1 MAGRRP
7 PAATMNPG
15 YPNPTDIGNRHLD
28 GDPVNHNL
36 YALLE
41 SRFPSLDMPLLETE
55 DGVVHTYG
63 DLASLSARMAAA
75 LSARG
80 AVPGDRIAAQVEK
93 SPAALA
99 LYLAC
104 LRGGFVYLPL
114 NTAYQPPEVSY
125 FLADAEPSVFVCRP
139 ESVETL
145 APHARESG
153 VATVLTLDA
162 TGGGTLADEARA
174 APDNQSIHL
183 AEADDLAIIIY
194 TSGTTGR
201 SKGAMLTHGNL
212 AANGEAL
219 RRAWAFETGDVL
231 LHQLP
236 LFHVHGLFISTHC
249 VLLSGARMLFHR
261 RFDAAL
267 AVANLPR
274 CSVMMG
280 VPTYYTRLLAEPA
293 FTRDS
298 ASSIRLFVSGS
309 APLLL
314 ETFREFEARTGQRIL
329 ERYGMSEAG
338 VITTN
343 PLDGDRRGGTVGQ
356 PLEGMEVRVTS
367 PGDVPLPPGEPGG
380 VQIRGES
387 VFKGY
392 WRMPEKT
399 QEEFTSDGW
408 FRTGDVGVFD
418 EAGYLSIVGRA
429 KDLII
434 SGGYNVYPKEIELE
448 LDAWPGVVESA
459 VIGVPHPDFGEAV
472 TAVVVLTAGAT
483 LNEAEVLASLR
494 ARLAN
499 YKVPKRIHVVP
510 DLPRN
515 AMGKV
520 QKNVLRERFAP

>member
-1 MAGRRP
+1 M
-7 PAATMNPG
+7 
-15 YPNPTDIGNRHLD
+15 
-28 GDPVNHNL
+28 NHNL

-41 SRFPSLDMPLLETE
+41 SRFPSPDSPALETE

-63 DLASLSARMAAA
+63 DLAAQSARMAAA
-75 LSARG
+75 LAARG
-80 AVPGDRIAAQVEK
+80 AAPGDRIAAQVEK

-114 NTAYQPPEVSY
+114 NTAYQPAEVSY
-125 FLADAEPSVFVCRP
+125 FLEDAEPSVFVCRP
-139 ESVETL
+139 ESIEAL
-145 APHARESG
+145 EPRARESG

-162 TGGGTLADEARA
+162 AGRGTLADEARGASDRQPIHPA
-174 APDNQSIHL
+174 AP
-183 AEADDLAIIIY
+183 DDLAIIIY

-219 RRAWAFETGDVL
+219 RKAWAFQADDVL

-261 RFDAAL
+261 KFDAAL
-267 AVANLPR
+267 AVASLPR

-280 VPTYYTRLLAEPA
+280 VPTYYTRLLAEPG
-293 FTRDS
+293 FTRES
-298 ASSIRLFVSGS
+298 VSGVRLFVSGS

-314 ETFREFEARTGQRIL
+314 ETFREFEARIGQRIL

-343 PLDGDRRGGTVGQ
+343 PLDGARKGGTVGR
-356 PLEGMEVRVTS
+356 PLEGMEVRVTW
-367 PGDVPLPPGEPGG
+367 PEDHPLQAGEPGG

-399 QEEFTSDGW
+399 REEFTGDGW

-418 EAGYLSIVGRA
+418 PEGYLSIVGRA

-448 LDAWPGVVESA
+448 LDVWPGVVESA
-459 VIGVPHPDFGEAV
+459 VIGLPHPDFGEAV
-472 TAVVVLTAGAT
+472 TAVVVLAEGASID
-483 LNEAEVLASLR
+483 EVEVLASLR
-494 ARLAN
+494 TRLAN

-520 QKNVLRERFAP
+520 QKNVLRERFKS